1 MINLDRNDREEKQ
14 MAEGEANCFGYR
26 IAEINH

>member
-14 MAEGEANCFGYR
+14 MAGANCFGCK
-26 IAEINH
+26 IAEINN